1 MGSFVCQGRLAR
13 FGQGLICL
21 LLVHSVLAQDRSST
35 MSGPAATQP
44 ETAREIVG
52 TDVAVRGV
60 VIPTG
65 FQGGRY
71 SAMIQIAVDGSPLP
85 DAAWDL
91 EGSFVSRDRAQ
102 EEFSGRVVAGE
113 PGTPVVLEV
122 QVEFKPGPYALTL
135 AARETTAG
143 QSGTQELE
151 GRWPDPNKEPGTV
164 SPVVLLQPAAGAFVR
179 GENARRQGALACRD
193 EDPIRIQLP
202 IALVSVVCRGAELPD
217 LVRVERKLGSAAP
230 VDFQTIHLLPG
241 GEQCAQVRDMIPPGT
256 LRQGHFRYEV
266 HLVTKNGEVASGIR
280 EFDTVAGTH
289 ESRGAAPSGSGRGF

>member
-1 MGSFVCQGRLAR
+1 MA
-13 FGQGLICL
+13 
-21 LLVHSVLAQDRSST
+21 
-35 MSGPAATQP
+35 GPASTQP
-44 ETAREIVG
+44 EPAREVVEA
-52 TDVAVRGV
+52 DVAVRGV

-91 EGSFVSRDRAQ
+91 EGSFVSQDQTQ

-143 QSGTQELE
+143 QSGTGKIE
-151 GRWPDPNKEPGTV
+151 GTWPDPHTESGTV

-179 GENARRQGALACRD
+179 GENTRGQGAIARTT
-193 EDPIRIQLP
+193 EEPIRTQLP
-202 IALVSVVCRGAELPD
+202 TALVSVVCRGAESPD
-217 LVRVERKLGSAAP
+217 LMRVERRLGSAAP
-230 VDFQTIHLLPG
+230 VNFDTIHLIPG
-241 GEQCAQVRDMIPPGT
+241 QDQCAQVRDMIPPGT
-256 LRQGHFRYEV
+256 LREGHFRYEV
-266 HLVTKNGEVASGIR
+266 HLVTKNGEVASGFR
-280 EFDTVAGTH
+280 EFDAVTGTQQN
-289 ESRGAAPSGSGRGF
+289 SGAAPGGSGRGF

>member
-1 MGSFVCQGRLAR
+1 MESFVCQRGLAR
-13 FGQGLICL
+13 LGQGLICL
-21 LLVHSVLAQDRSST
+21 LLVHSALAQDRSST
-35 MSGPAATQP
+35 TAGPASTQP
-44 ETAREIVG
+44 EPAREVVE

-91 EGSFVSRDRAQ
+91 EGSFVSQDQTQ
-102 EEFSGRVVAGE
+102 EEFAARVVAGE

-143 QSGTQELE
+143 QSGTRTFE
-151 GRWPDPNKEPGTV
+151 GRWPDPNKESGTV

-179 GENARRQGALACRD
+179 GENARGQGALARAE
-193 EDPIRIQLP
+193 EDPIRTQLP
-202 IALVSVVCRGAELPD
+202 TALVSVVCRGANLPD

-241 GEQCAQVRDMIPPGT
+241 KDQCAQVRDMIPPGT
-256 LRQGHFRYEV
+256 LREGHFRYEV
-266 HLVTKNGEVASGIR
+266 HVLTKNGEIASGFR
-280 EFDTVAGTH
+280 EFDAVAGTQQG
-289 ESRGAAPSGSGRGF
+289 RGAAPEGSGRGF